1 MNVMVNVIQT
11 FWQNLQVG
19 VVTQVGSWNYLIIAV
34 LVAIEGPIVT
44 LLGASA
50 SASGYLK
57 TGLVLASAACG
68 NLTADMVWYRL
79 GYAGKMEWLLP
90 YQRWLGIKPR
100 QMSHLEDEM
109 HRHAAKILFFAKLSS
124 GFMIPSLLAAGM
136 AKVPLKKWLPTLLM
150 GEMIWTGALVFIG
163 YHGTKM
169 LTSISRGIEYVL
181 LGASI
186 VFLLVMVHFIRKALK
201 ASGAFEDV
209 SDEQ

>member
-1 MNVMVNVIQT
+1 MNAMVDIVRT

-19 VVTQVGSWNYLIIAV
+19 VVTQIGSWNYLIIAV

-44 LLGASA
+44 LLGAAA
-50 SASGYLK
+50 SASGVLK
-57 TGLVLASAACG
+57 TGLVLAAAACG

-79 GYAGKMEWLLP
+79 GYAGKIEWLLP

-100 QMSHLEDEM
+100 QMSHLQDEM
-109 HRHAAKILFFAKLSS
+109 HRHAPKILFFAKLSS

-136 AKVPLKKWLPTLLM
+136 ARVPLKKWLPTLLV
-150 GEMIWTGALVFIG
+150 GETIWTGALVLIG

-169 LTSISRGIEYVL
+169 LSSLSRGIEYVL

-186 VFLLVMVHFIRKALK
+186 IFLCVMVYYIRRSLK
-201 ASGAFEDV
+201 ISGTFEDTP
-209 SDEQ
+209 EE